1 MTTTAPTLTRSA
13 LTFGKSPVER
23 ADERSR
29 EKLRQAE
36 QTAQDAAQ
44 RVEAER
50 AAVEQRQLRVRLRAV
65 ESHDFAGQLKTCQSI
80 FDDLFCSPALTEPN
94 NQITLNSAT
103 AALGWIP
110 KAQERQVALIE
121 RLKGELAEAD
131 KALADL
137 ESEK

>member
-50 AAVEQRQLRVRLRAV
+50 AAVEQRQLRREVLTSKVSQLRVRLRAV
-65 ESHDFAGQLKTCQSI
+65 E
-80 FDDLFCSPALTEPN
+80 
-94 NQITLNSAT
+94 
-103 AALGWIP
+103 
-110 KAQERQVALIE
+110 
-121 RLKGELAEAD
+121 
-131 KALADL
+131 
-137 ESEK
+137 